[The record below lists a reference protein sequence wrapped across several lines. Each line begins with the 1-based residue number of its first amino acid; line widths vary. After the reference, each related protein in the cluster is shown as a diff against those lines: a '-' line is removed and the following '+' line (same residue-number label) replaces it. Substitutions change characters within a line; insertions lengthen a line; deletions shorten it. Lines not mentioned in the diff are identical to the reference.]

1 MATPPLASAAKA
13 TSDTDLAA
21 LVTAA
26 NNQFIDQATQ
36 AIANATALGKFEV
49 FLTTFDP
56 CDLNVL
62 TQYFIG
68 LGYAVAF
75 PDFVAAQGS
84 QPAQLFG
91 PDFAAYFNNQLLPF
105 NTQPKNPTRMGLSWR
120 LPSA

>member
-1 MATPPLASAAKA
+1 MATPPLASVSK
-13 TSDTDLAA
+13 TDSDADLAA

-26 NNQFIDQATQ
+26 NDAFIDQAAT
-36 AIANATALGKFEV
+36 AIAEATAQGKFEV
-49 FLTTFDP
+49 FLYTVDP
-56 CDLNVL
+56 CDLSFL
-62 TQYFIG
+62 SQYFFN

-120 LPSA
+120 VPSA